1 LAASAG
7 DPKSVWSLLRFKR
20 SASGSSIATNTRIPG
35 SLSFFD
41 KFVVIYYDTLAL
53 VALYPTEGLRELMST
68 LKEIGPIIV
77 AGFVAFGLAVWFSIV
92 VWTFMDIRSRS
103 RDKLVWVFATL
114 LVLLFNVFGLIVYL
128 ILRPHETLMQA
139 YERSLEEEAL
149 LQEIEERPICP
160 NCRHRVETDYR
171 ICPNC
176 LHKLKD
182 VCLNCDRMIEL
193 EWTVCPY
200 CTVERKVPV
209 AITGESA

>member
-1 LAASAG
+1 
-7 DPKSVWSLLRFKR
+7 
-20 SASGSSIATNTRIPG
+20 
-35 SLSFFD
+35 
-41 KFVVIYYDTLAL
+41 
-53 VALYPTEGLRELMST
+53 MST

-103 RDKLVWVFATL
+103 RDKLVWVFATA
-114 LVLLFNVFGLIVYL
+114 LVFIFNVFGLIVYL

-160 NCRHRVETDYR
+160 NCRHRVEAAYR

-176 LHKLKD
+176 MQKLKD
-182 VCLNCDRMIEL
+182 VCSNCQKLVEID
-193 EWTVCPY
+193 WAVCPY
-200 CTVERKVPV
+200 CTTERKLPVTLADQPTQTQAVP
-209 AITGESA
+209 AAAADTSAAAAAAKSSGASVSASQ

>member
-1 LAASAG
+1 
-7 DPKSVWSLLRFKR
+7 
-20 SASGSSIATNTRIPG
+20 
-35 SLSFFD
+35 
-41 KFVVIYYDTLAL
+41 
-53 VALYPTEGLRELMST
+53 MST

-77 AGFVAFGLAVWFSIV
+77 AGFVAFGLAVWFSII

-114 LVLLFNVFGLIVYL
+114 LVFLFNVFGLVVYL

-160 NCRHRVETDYR
+160 NCRHRVEHAYR

-182 VCLNCDRMIEL
+182 VCLTCDKLVEL
-193 EWTVCPY
+193 DWSVCPY
-200 CTVERKVPV
+200 CTTERKHPV
-209 AITGESA
+209 ALPAEAPLPQSQTTQEIPVSQPAQVS

>member
-1 LAASAG
+1 
-7 DPKSVWSLLRFKR
+7 
-20 SASGSSIATNTRIPG
+20 
-35 SLSFFD
+35 
-41 KFVVIYYDTLAL
+41 
-53 VALYPTEGLRELMST
+53 MST
-68 LKEIGPIIV
+68 LKEIGPIVV

-114 LVLLFNVFGLIVYL
+114 LVFLFNVFGLVVYL

-160 NCRHRVETDYR
+160 NCRHRIESDFR

-176 LHKLKD
+176 LQQLKD
-182 VCLNCDRMIEL
+182 ICTNCGRLVEL
-193 EWTVCPY
+193 DGPVCPY
-200 CTVERKVPV
+200 CSVERKVPLPIPSDTPMDRTI
-209 AITGESA
+209 ALPSGESS